1 MYSNNSHQKRFQKTL
16 DFLDRHIDLQMSVL
30 DLGIENPL
38 SELMKAKGYKVQNTK
53 GEDLDE
59 DQNFLTQTKTE
70 VVTAFEILEHLL
82 SPYQVLKSIQA
93 DKLVVSIP
101 LKLWFAPAYR
111 SKIDKRDRHFHEF
124 EDWQFDWLLEKTGW
138 KIIASEKWIN
148 LPESIGFRS
157 LLRCYFPRH
166 YIVYAKKVKYS
177 S

>member
-1 MYSNNSHQKRFQKTL
+1 MNTNNTNYKRFQKTL
-16 DFLDRHIDLQMSVL
+16 DFLDRHIDPKSSIL

-38 SELMKAKGYKVQNTK
+38 SELMKSRGYKVQNTQ

-59 DQNFLTQTKTE
+59 DQNFLIETKTD

-111 SKIDKRDRHFHEF
+111 SKTDLRDRHFHEF
-124 EDWQFDWLLEKTGW
+124 EDWQLDWLLEKTGW
-138 KIIASEKWIN
+138 KISASEKWIN
-148 LPESIGFRS
+148 PPRSIGFRS
-157 LLRCYFPRH
+157 LLRYFVPRY
-166 YIVYAKKVKYS
+166 YIVYANKVKHTS
-177 S
+177 

>member
-1 MYSNNSHQKRFQKTL
+1 MKITKFKEDITSEIANSFKNSIA
-16 DFLDRHIDLQMSVL
+16 IDTEATGLQIPER
-30 DLGIENPL
+30 DKL
-38 SELMKAKGYKVQNTK
+38 SLIQIC
-53 GEDLDE
+53 DE
-59 DQNFLTQTKTE
+59 DQNVLTQTKTE